1 MGPLKAMVLAAGE
14 GRRMKPLTDVK
25 PKPLLTVAGRQLIEH
40 HIVRLRD
47 AGVTEIVVNV
57 SYLRHQLVEFF
68 GDGNRCGVELTVSEE
83 TAPLETA
90 GGVVQA
96 LPYLGDQPF
105 LLVNGDIY
113 TDFPFATLRNVS
125 LIAGGGYL
133 VLVGNPPHHPE
144 GDFCLHGRRLGFIED
159 NSSVGEPVASIQS
172 MTYSGIGLYDPQLF
186 AAEAP
191 GKKPLRPLLDRA
203 VAGALLQG
211 ELYSGA
217 WEDIGTPERLASI
230 NARFPSVPVSQ

>member
-1 MGPLKAMVLAAGE
+1 MKAMLLAAGE
-14 GRRMKPLTDVK
+14 GRRMKPLTDVR
-25 PKPLLTVAGRQLIEH
+25 PKPLLTVAGRPLIEH

-47 AGVTEIVVNV
+47 AGVTDIVVNV
-57 SYLRHQLVEFF
+57 SYLGQQLVEFL
-68 GDGNRCGVELTVSEE
+68 GDGSRWGVELTVSDG
-83 TAPLETA
+83 TAPWETA

-96 LPYLGDQPF
+96 LPSLGDQSF

-113 TDFPFATLRNVS
+113 TDFPFATLRRVS

-133 VLVGNPPHHPE
+133 VLVANPDHHPE
-144 GDFCLHGRRLGFIED
+144 GDFCLHEHRLDFIED
-159 NSSVGEPVASIQS
+159 NASVSEPAGSIQS

-191 GKKPLRPLLDRA
+191 GKILLRPLLDRA

-211 ELYSGA
+211 ELYRGV

>member
-1 MGPLKAMVLAAGE
+1 M
-14 GRRMKPLTDVK
+14 
-25 PKPLLTVAGRQLIEH
+25 
-40 HIVRLRD
+40 
-47 AGVTEIVVNV
+47 
-57 SYLRHQLVEFF
+57 
-68 GDGNRCGVELTVSEE
+68 
-83 TAPLETA
+83 
-90 GGVVQA
+90 QA

-113 TDFPFATLRNVS
+113 TDFPFATLRRVS

-133 VLVGNPPHHPE
+133 VLVANPDHHPE
-144 GDFCLHGRRLGFIED
+144 GDFCLHEHRLGFIED
-159 NSSVGEPVASIQS
+159 NASVSEPAGSIQS

-191 GKKPLRPLLDRA
+191 GKILLRPLLDRA

-211 ELYSGA
+211 ELYRGV

>member
-1 MGPLKAMVLAAGE
+1 MKAMVLAAGE

-25 PKPLLTVAGRQLIEH
+25 PKPLLTVAGRPLIEH

-57 SYLRHQLVEFF
+57 SYLRQQLVEFL
-68 GDGNRCGVELTVSEE
+68 GDGSRWGVELTVSEE
-83 TAPLETA
+83 AAPLETA
-90 GGVVQA
+90 GGIVQA
-96 LPYLGDQPF
+96 LPCLGDQPF

-113 TDFPFATLRNVS
+113 TDFPFAKLKKVS
-125 LIAGGGYL
+125 LLAGGGYL
-133 VLVGNPPHHPE
+133 VLVANPLHHPE
-144 GDFCLHGRRLGFIED
+144 GDFCLHGQRLGLIEGKA
-159 NSSVGEPVASIQS
+159 SAGSPAASIQS

-186 AAEAP
+186 ATEAP

-211 ELYSGA
+211 ELYSGV

>member
-1 MGPLKAMVLAAGE
+1 MKAMLLAAGE
-14 GRRMKPLTDVK
+14 GRRMKPLTDVR
-25 PKPLLTVAGRQLIEH
+25 PKPLLTVAGRPLIEH

-47 AGVTEIVVNV
+47 AGVTDIVVNV
-57 SYLRHQLVEFF
+57 SYLGQQLVEFL
-68 GDGNRCGVELTVSEE
+68 GDGSRWGVELTVSEE

-113 TDFPFATLRNVS
+113 TDFPFVTLRRVS
-125 LIAGGGYL
+125 LIAGGGYV
-133 VLVGNPPHHPE
+133 VLVANPDHHPE
-144 GDFCLHGRRLGFIED
+144 GDFCLHEHRLGFIED
-159 NSSVGEPVASIQS
+159 NASVSEPAGYIQS

-186 AAEAP
+186 TAEAP
-191 GKKPLRPLLDRA
+191 GKNPLRPLLDRA

-211 ELYSGA
+211 ELYRGV

-230 NARFPSVPVSQ
+230 NTRFPSVPVSQ

>member
-1 MGPLKAMVLAAGE
+1 MKAMVLAAGE
-14 GRRMKPLTDVK
+14 GRRMRPLTDVT
-25 PKPLLTVAGRQLIEH
+25 PKPLLTVAGRPLIEH

-57 SYLRHQLVEFF
+57 SYLGQQLVEFL
-68 GDGNRCGVELTVSEE
+68 GDGSRWGVELTASKEA
-83 TAPLETA
+83 APLETA

-96 LPYLGDQPF
+96 LPCLGDQPF

-113 TDFPFATLRNVS
+113 TDFPFAQLREVS
-125 LIAGGGYL
+125 LISGGGYL
-133 VLVGNPPHHPE
+133 VLVANPPHHPE
-144 GDFCLHGRRLGFIED
+144 GDFCLHGHRLACVED
-159 NSSVGEPVASIQS
+159 SGSEGEPAEGIQS
-172 MTYSGIGLYDPQLF
+172 LTYSGIGLYDPQLF
-186 AAEAP
+186 ATEAP
-191 GKKPLRPLLDRA
+191 GKNPLRPLLDRA

-211 ELYSGA
+211 ELYSGV